1 MTMTII
7 FYGLAAVGLILSLLK
22 NKAKTKLALK
32 KALKAFEN
40 ILPQFL
46 GIILLIGVILSILS
60 PQQISQLIGTNSGWW
75 GVLIA
80 TILGS
85 ITLIPGFLAF
95 PLAAALLENGAGY
108 MQIGAFVSSL
118 MMVGIV
124 TMPVEF
130 LYFGKKA
137 TFLRNGMGLLFSLLV
152 ASVIGG
158 LMT

>member
-1 MTMTII
+1 MMTIV
-7 FYGLAAVGLILSLLK
+7 FYGLAAIGLVFSLVK
-22 NKAKTKLALK
+22 SREKTKMALI

-46 GIILLIGVILSILS
+46 GIVLLIGVILSLLS
-60 PQQISQLIGTNSGWW
+60 PQQISQLIGENSGWV
-75 GVLIA
+75 GVVIA
-80 TILGS
+80 TVIGS

-95 PLAAALLENGAGY
+95 PLAAALLQNGAGY

-124 TMPVEF
+124 TMPVEV

-137 TFLRNGMGLLFSLLV
+137 TLLRNGMGLVFSILV
-152 ASVIGG
+152 AMVIGG
-158 LMT
+158 ILS

>member
-1 MTMTII
+1 MMTII
-7 FYGLAAVGLILSLLK
+7 FYGLAVIGLVFSFVK
-22 NKAKTKLALK
+22 SREKTKMALM

-46 GIILLIGVILSILS
+46 GIVLLIGVILSILS
-60 PQQISQLIGTNSGWW
+60 PQQISQLIGENSGWV
-75 GVLIA
+75 GVVIA
-80 TILGS
+80 TVIGS

-124 TMPVEF
+124 TMPVEV

-137 TFLRNGMGLLFSLLV
+137 TLLRNGMGLVFSILV
-152 ASVIGG
+152 AMVIGG
-158 LMT
+158 IMS

>member
-1 MTMTII
+1 MTIV
-7 FYGLAAVGLILSLLK
+7 FYGLAAIGLVFSLVK
-22 NKAKTKLALK
+22 SREKTKMALI

-46 GIILLIGVILSILS
+46 GIVLLIGVILSLLS
-60 PQQISQLIGTNSGWW
+60 PQQISQLIGENSGWV
-75 GVLIA
+75 GVVIA
-80 TILGS
+80 TVIGS

-95 PLAAALLENGAGY
+95 PLAVALLQNGAGY

-124 TMPVEF
+124 TMPVEV

-137 TFLRNGMGLLFSLLV
+137 TLLRNGMGLVFSILV
-152 ASVIGG
+152 AMVIGG
-158 LMT
+158 IMS